1 MEEKQLRPAPCLMFV
16 IPCYN
21 EEETLPYTMERLASL
36 LDDLKARGLANPKS
50 FVCYVDDGSDDASW
64 RLIEERNSRDPRC
77 RGVKF
82 AGNSGHQNAVW
93 AGMDMARKWNADC
106 VISMDADLQ
115 DDPDVASE
123 MLERYR
129 EGCEIVYGVRRDRS
143 VDTKFKKYTARAF
156 YALMRKLG
164 VNAIPDHADYRL
176 VGRAALEALE
186 SFDERNL
193 YLRGLFPVLGFK
205 TAKVY
210 YKRRVREHGV
220 SKYPLTRMIALAWQ
234 GITSTSAAPLRMA
247 GLLSFCCMLIALV
260 LCCVT
265 IYKYIVGEVIQGWT
279 SLVIVVLF
287 LGSAQLFCL
296 SIIGEYIAKIFTE
309 VRHRPR
315 YIIEKY
321 L

>member
-1 MEEKQLRPAPCLMFV
+1 MEQNTLRPAPNLVFV

-21 EEETLPYTMERLASL
+21 EEETLPTTMERLGEL
-36 LDDLKARGLANPKS
+36 LAGLKARGQVDSAS
-50 FVCYVDDGSDDASW
+50 GVCYVDDGSKDGTW
-64 RLIEERNSRDPRC
+64 RLIEERHKLDPSC

-82 AGNSGHQNAVW
+82 AGNAGHQNAVW
-93 AGMDMARKWNADC
+93 AGMDAARQWNADC
-106 VISMDADLQ
+106 AISMDADLQ
-115 DDPDVASE
+115 DDPGVAGE
-123 MLERYR
+123 MIERYR
-129 EGCEIVYGVRRDRS
+129 EGCEIVYGVRDDRS
-143 VDTKFKKYTARAF
+143 SDTPFKRWTARAF
-156 YALMRKLG
+156 YALMSKLG
-164 VNAIPDHADYRL
+164 VNVIPDHADYRL
-176 VGRAALEALE
+176 VSRAALQALE

-193 YLRGLFPVLGFK
+193 YLRGLFPVMGFK
-205 TAKVY
+205 SAKVY
-210 YKRRVREHGV
+210 YKRRAREHGQ

-234 GITSTSAAPLRMA
+234 GVTSTSAAPLRMA
-247 GLLSFCCMLIALV
+247 GFLSFLCALLAIG
-260 LCCVT
+260 LCCLSL
-265 IYKYIVGEVIQGWT
+265 YKYIMGEVIQGWT